1 MNETSK
7 KITWT
12 APTIILVLGIALVAS
27 TLRTPLTVVGPII
40 TFIKDD
46 LQISH
51 VLAGFLTTIPLLAF
65 AVISPFAP
73 KLSKR
78 FGIELT
84 LFLSMLLLALGITM
98 RSLGT
103 TSLLVVG
110 TIFIGV
116 AISFGNVLMPSFLKL
131 KFPMQVGMM
140 MGIYSVAMNV
150 SGGIGAGISHPI
162 AVGSSLGWQAALGFS
177 VGLAVLAAIIWSP
190 QLKHNKPAPKSTQT
204 TLKPTIPL
212 WKSPIAWAVAATMG
226 LQSMIFYTSSAWL
239 PEIFISQG
247 LSANKA
253 GWMVSIMQLAQ
264 LPLTFAIPIIAD
276 KLPSQK
282 PLAILA
288 SVLFAI
294 GFLGIALGFTS
305 LTVLW
310 MIFVGCAG
318 GTAFGLTMMLFTL
331 RTKTAFAA
339 ADLSGFAQS
348 TGYLLAAAGPV
359 AFAFLHDVTG
369 GWTVPMW
376 TFLLATLAFFFT
388 SYIASKNVFVDEQVS

>member
-162 AVGSSLGWQAALGFS
+162 AVGSSLGWQASLGFS

-310 MIFVGCAG
+310 MIFLGCAG

>member
-7 KITWT
+7 KIQWT
-12 APTIILVLGIALVAS
+12 GSTIILVLGIALIAS

-40 TFIKDD
+40 AFIKDG
-46 LQISH
+46 LQISN

-65 AVISPFAP
+65 AVVSPFAP

-84 LFLSMLLLALGITM
+84 LFLSMLLLALGIIM

-103 TSLLVVG
+103 TSLLVIG
-110 TIFIGV
+110 TILIGV

-150 SGGIGAGISHPI
+150 SGGLGAGISHPI
-162 AVGSSLGWQAALGFS
+162 AAGTSLGWQAALGFS
-177 VGLAVLAAIIWSP
+177 VGLAILAAVVWSP

-247 LSANKA
+247 LTANKA

-276 KLPSQK
+276 KLTSQK

-288 SVLFAI
+288 SVLFTI
-294 GFLGIALGFTS
+294 GFLGIALEFTS

-310 MIFVGCAG
+310 MIFLGCAG

-348 TGYLLAAAGPV
+348 TGYLLAAIGPV
-359 AFAFLHDVTG
+359 AFGYLHDVTG
-369 GWTVPMW
+369 GWTIPVW
-376 TFLLATLAFFFT
+376 TFLLATLALFIT
-388 SYIASKNVFVDEQVS
+388 SYIASKDVFIDEQV

>member
-162 AVGSSLGWQAALGFS
+162 AVGSSLGWQASLGFS

-310 MIFVGCAG
+310 MIFLGCAG

-369 GWTVPMW
+369 GWTVPTW

-388 SYIASKNVFVDEQVS
+388 SYVASKNVFVDEQVS

>member
-1 MNETSK
+1 M
-7 KITWT
+7 
-12 APTIILVLGIALVAS
+12 LGIALVAS

-310 MIFVGCAG
+310 MIFLGCAG

>member
-46 LQISH
+46 LQISQ

-310 MIFVGCAG
+310 MIFLGCAG

>member
-7 KITWT
+7 KIQWT
-12 APTIILVLGIALVAS
+12 GSTIILVLGIALIAS

-40 TFIKDD
+40 AFIKDG
-46 LQISH
+46 LQISN

-65 AVISPFAP
+65 AVVSPFAP

-84 LFLSMLLLALGITM
+84 LFLSMLLLALGIIM

-103 TSLLVVG
+103 TSLLVIG
-110 TIFIGV
+110 TILIGV

-150 SGGIGAGISHPI
+150 SGGLGAGISHPI
-162 AVGSSLGWQAALGFS
+162 AAGTSLGWQAALGFS
-177 VGLAVLAAIIWSP
+177 VGLAILAALVWSP

-247 LSANKA
+247 LTANKA

-276 KLPSQK
+276 KLTSQK

-288 SVLFAI
+288 SALFTV
-294 GFLGIALGFTS
+294 GFLGIALEFTS

-310 MIFVGCAG
+310 MIFLGCAG

-348 TGYLLAAAGPV
+348 TGYLLAAIGPV
-359 AFAFLHDVTG
+359 AFGYLHDVTG
-369 GWTVPMW
+369 GWTIPVW
-376 TFLLATLAFFFT
+376 TFLLATLALFIT
-388 SYIASKNVFVDEQVS
+388 SYIASKNVFIDEQV

>member
-310 MIFVGCAG
+310 MIFLGCAG

>member
-46 LQISH
+46 LQISQ

-177 VGLAVLAAIIWSP
+177 VGLAILAAIIWSP

-282 PLAILA
+282 PLALLA

-310 MIFVGCAG
+310 MIFLGCAG

>member
-7 KITWT
+7 KIQWT
-12 APTIILVLGIALVAS
+12 GSTIILVLGIALIAS

-40 TFIKDD
+40 AFIKDG
-46 LQISH
+46 LQISN

-65 AVISPFAP
+65 AVVSPFAP

-84 LFLSMLLLALGITM
+84 LFLSMLLLALGIIM

-103 TSLLVVG
+103 TSLLVIG
-110 TIFIGV
+110 TILIGV

-150 SGGIGAGISHPI
+150 SGGLGAGISHPI
-162 AVGSSLGWQAALGFS
+162 AAGTSLGWQAALGFS
-177 VGLAVLAAIIWSP
+177 VGLAILAALVWSP

-247 LSANKA
+247 LTANKA

-276 KLPSQK
+276 KLTSQK

-288 SVLFAI
+288 SALFTV
-294 GFLGIALGFTS
+294 GFLGIALEFTS

-310 MIFVGCAG
+310 MIFLGCAG

-348 TGYLLAAAGPV
+348 TGYLLAAIGPV
-359 AFAFLHDVTG
+359 AFGYLHDVTG
-369 GWTVPMW
+369 GWTIPVW
-376 TFLLATLAFFFT
+376 TFLLATLALFLT
-388 SYIASKNVFVDEQVS
+388 SYIASKNVFIDEQV

>member
-1 MNETSK
+1 M
-7 KITWT
+7 
-12 APTIILVLGIALVAS
+12 LGIALVAS

-46 LQISH
+46 LQISQ

-310 MIFVGCAG
+310 MIFLGCAG

>member
-7 KITWT
+7 KIQWT
-12 APTIILVLGIALVAS
+12 GATIILVLGIALIAS

-40 TFIKDD
+40 AFIKDG
-46 LQISH
+46 LQISN

-65 AVISPFAP
+65 AVVSPFAP

-84 LFLSMLLLALGITM
+84 LFLSMLLLALGIIM

-103 TSLLVVG
+103 TSLLVIG
-110 TIFIGV
+110 TILIGV

-150 SGGIGAGISHPI
+150 SGGLGAGISHPI
-162 AVGSSLGWQAALGFS
+162 AAGTSLGWQAALGFS
-177 VGLAVLAAIIWSP
+177 VGLAILAALVWSP

-247 LSANKA
+247 LTANKA

-276 KLPSQK
+276 KLTSQK

-288 SVLFAI
+288 SVLFTV
-294 GFLGIALGFTS
+294 GFLGIALEFTS

-310 MIFVGCAG
+310 MIFLGCAG

-348 TGYLLAAAGPV
+348 TGYLLAAIGPV
-359 AFAFLHDVTG
+359 AFGYLHDVTG
-369 GWTVPMW
+369 GWTIPVW
-376 TFLLATLAFFFT
+376 TFLLATLALFIT
-388 SYIASKNVFVDEQVS
+388 SYIASKDVFIDEQV

>member
-7 KITWT
+7 KIQWT
-12 APTIILVLGIALVAS
+12 GSTIILVLGIALIAS

-40 TFIKDD
+40 AFIKDG
-46 LQISH
+46 LQISN

-65 AVISPFAP
+65 AVVSPFAP

-84 LFLSMLLLALGITM
+84 LFLSMLLLALGIIM

-103 TSLLVVG
+103 TSLLVIG
-110 TIFIGV
+110 TILIGV

-150 SGGIGAGISHPI
+150 SGGLGAGISHPI
-162 AVGSSLGWQAALGFS
+162 AAGTSLGWQAALGFS
-177 VGLAVLAAIIWSP
+177 VGLAILAALVWSP

-247 LSANKA
+247 LTANKA

-276 KLPSQK
+276 KLTSQK

-288 SVLFAI
+288 SVLFTI
-294 GFLGIALGFTS
+294 GFLGIALEFTS

-310 MIFVGCAG
+310 MIFLGCAG

-348 TGYLLAAAGPV
+348 TGYLLAAIGPV
-359 AFAFLHDVTG
+359 AFGYLHDVTG
-369 GWTVPMW
+369 GWTIPVW
-376 TFLLATLAFFFT
+376 TFLLATLALFIT
-388 SYIASKNVFVDEQVS
+388 SYIASKDVFIDEQV

>member
-162 AVGSSLGWQAALGFS
+162 AVGSSLGWQASLGFS

-310 MIFVGCAG
+310 MIFLGCAG

-388 SYIASKNVFVDEQVS
+388 SYVASKNVFVDEQVS

>member
-12 APTIILVLGIALVAS
+12 ASTIILVIGIALIAS

-40 TFIKDD
+40 TFIKDG
-46 LQISH
+46 LQISN
-51 VLAGFLTTIPLLAF
+51 VLAGFLTTIPLIAF
-65 AVISPFAP
+65 AVVSPFAP

-84 LFLSMLLLALGITM
+84 LFFSMLLLALGIIM

-103 TSLLVVG
+103 TSLLVIG
-110 TIFIGV
+110 TVLIGV

-162 AVGSSLGWQAALGFS
+162 AVGSTLGWQAALGFS
-177 VGLAVLAAIIWSP
+177 VGLALLAALVWAP
-190 QLKHNKPAPKSTQT
+190 QLKHNKPAPKATQT
-204 TLKPTIPL
+204 SLKPTIPL
-212 WKSPIAWAVAATMG
+212 WKSKIAWAVAATMG
-226 LQSMIFYTSSAWL
+226 LQPMIFYTSSAWL

-247 LSANKA
+247 LSPNKA

-264 LPLTFAIPIIAD
+264 LPLTFAIPIVAD
-276 KLPSQK
+276 KLSSQK
-282 PLAILA
+282 PLAVLA
-288 SVLFAI
+288 SILFAI
-294 GFLGIALGFTS
+294 GFLGIAFEITS
-305 LTVLW
+305 LIVVW
-310 MIFVGCAG
+310 MIFLGCAG

-348 TGYLLAAAGPV
+348 TGYLLAAIGPV
-359 AFAFLHDVTG
+359 AFGYLHDVTG
-369 GWTVPMW
+369 GWSIPIW
-376 TFLLATLAFFFT
+376 TFLLATFAFFCT
-388 SYIASKNVFVDEQVS
+388 SYVASKDVFIDESI

>member
-212 WKSPIAWAVAATMG
+212 WKSPIACAVAATMG

-310 MIFVGCAG
+310 MIFLGCAG

>member
-1 MNETSK
+1 M
-7 KITWT
+7 
-12 APTIILVLGIALVAS
+12 LGIALVAS

-310 MIFVGCAG
+310 MIFLGCAG

-388 SYIASKNVFVDEQVS
+388 SYVASKNVFVDEQVS

>member
-190 QLKHNKPAPKSTQT
+190 QLKHNKPAPKPTQT

-310 MIFVGCAG
+310 MIFLGCAG

>member
-7 KITWT
+7 KIQWT
-12 APTIILVLGIALVAS
+12 GSTIILVLGIALIAS

-40 TFIKDD
+40 AFIKDG
-46 LQISH
+46 LQISN

-65 AVISPFAP
+65 AVVSPFAP

-84 LFLSMLLLALGITM
+84 LFLSMLLLALGIIM

-103 TSLLVVG
+103 TSLLVIG
-110 TIFIGV
+110 TILIGV

-150 SGGIGAGISHPI
+150 SGGLGAGISHPI
-162 AVGSSLGWQAALGFS
+162 AAGTSLGWQAALGFS
-177 VGLAVLAAIIWSP
+177 VGLAILAALVWSP

-247 LSANKA
+247 LTANKA

-276 KLPSQK
+276 KLTSQK

-288 SVLFAI
+288 SVLFTV
-294 GFLGIALGFTS
+294 GFLGIALEFTS

-310 MIFVGCAG
+310 MIFLGCAG

-348 TGYLLAAAGPV
+348 TGYLLAAIGPV
-359 AFAFLHDVTG
+359 AFGYLHDVTG
-369 GWTVPMW
+369 GWTIPVW
-376 TFLLATLAFFFT
+376 TFLLATLALFIT
-388 SYIASKNVFVDEQVS
+388 SYIASKDVFIDEQV

>member
-7 KITWT
+7 KIQWT
-12 APTIILVLGIALVAS
+12 GSTIILVLGIALIAS

-40 TFIKDD
+40 AFIKDG
-46 LQISH
+46 LQISN

-65 AVISPFAP
+65 AVVSPFAP

-84 LFLSMLLLALGITM
+84 LFLSMLLLALGIIM
-98 RSLGT
+98 RSLGI
-103 TSLLVVG
+103 TSLLVIG
-110 TIFIGV
+110 TILIGV

-140 MGIYSVAMNV
+140 LGIYSVAMNV

-162 AVGSSLGWQAALGFS
+162 AVGSTLGWQAALGFS
-177 VGLAVLAAIIWSP
+177 VGLALLAALVWAP
-190 QLKHNKPAPKSTQT
+190 QLKHNKPAPQSTQT

-247 LSANKA
+247 LTANKA

-276 KLPSQK
+276 KLTSQK

-288 SVLFAI
+288 SVLFTV
-294 GFLGIALGFTS
+294 GFLGIALEFTS

-310 MIFVGCAG
+310 MIFLGCAG

-348 TGYLLAAAGPV
+348 TGYLLAAIGPV
-359 AFAFLHDVTG
+359 AFGYLHDVTG
-369 GWTVPMW
+369 GWTIPVW
-376 TFLLATLAFFFT
+376 TFLLATLAFFIT
-388 SYIASKNVFVDEQVS
+388 SYIASKDVFIDEQV

>member
-7 KITWT
+7 KIQWT
-12 APTIILVLGIALVAS
+12 GSTIILVLGIALIAS

-40 TFIKDD
+40 AFIKDG
-46 LQISH
+46 LQISN

-65 AVISPFAP
+65 AVVSPFAP

-84 LFLSMLLLALGITM
+84 LFLSMLLLALGIIM

-103 TSLLVVG
+103 TSLLVIG
-110 TIFIGV
+110 TILIGV

-150 SGGIGAGISHPI
+150 SGGLGAGISHPI
-162 AVGSSLGWQAALGFS
+162 AAGTSLGWQAALGFS
-177 VGLAVLAAIIWSP
+177 VGLAILAALVWSP

-247 LSANKA
+247 LTANKA

-276 KLPSQK
+276 KLTSQK

-288 SVLFAI
+288 SALFTV
-294 GFLGIALGFTS
+294 GFLGIALEFTS

-310 MIFVGCAG
+310 MIFLGCAG

-348 TGYLLAAAGPV
+348 TGYLLAAIGPV
-359 AFAFLHDVTG
+359 AFGYLHDVTG
-369 GWTVPMW
+369 GWTIPVW
-376 TFLLATLAFFFT
+376 TFLLTTLALFIT
-388 SYIASKNVFVDEQVS
+388 SYIASKDVFIDEQV